1 MSEALALP
9 LSTVTVRLVLAMVLG
24 GVIGLERERR
34 DRPAGL
40 RTHVLVTVAAALLM
54 MLSRIVAGEDF
65 DPGRMAAAV
74 VTGIGFLG
82 AGTII
87 HFGADVRGL
96 TTAATVWAAAAVGL
110 TVGLGWYPAAILA
123 TAVIFFTLTAMR
135 WLERAIVGEHNERR
149 VAIRLVPGSQSP
161 AGLITEL
168 HRADVQVTG
177 IDFTDEAGQQL
188 ILDCQVPRK
197 MRKHALIELI
207 VASDQVVSARIVC

>member
-96 TTAATVWAAAAVGL
+96 TTAATVWAAAL
-110 TVGLGWYPAAILA
+110 TSLKIEQAGPFRREVSEVEAPIE
-123 TAVIFFTLTAMR
+123 
-135 WLERAIVGEHNERR
+135 ERY
-149 VAIRLVPGSQSP
+149 
-161 AGLITEL
+161 
-168 HRADVQVTG
+168 
-177 IDFTDEAGQQL
+177 
-188 ILDCQVPRK
+188 
-197 MRKHALIELI
+197 
-207 VASDQVVSARIVC
+207 